1 MCWWRRETLSNA
13 VGIGSCRAHRPP
25 GVDFGVIMDT
35 EQLSSFQ
42 QAPAD
47 ANYKCGQCGN
57 ILSLKKGQLLP
68 PCPRCG
74 YRQFDRTEASAQC

>member
-1 MCWWRRETLSNA
+1 MVTVCNVNSPHDQEAKDAAASLRGA
-13 VGIGSCRAHRPP
+13 
-25 GVDFGVIMDT
+25 DFEVTMDT

-74 YRQFDRTEASAQC
+74 YRHFDRTEASAQC